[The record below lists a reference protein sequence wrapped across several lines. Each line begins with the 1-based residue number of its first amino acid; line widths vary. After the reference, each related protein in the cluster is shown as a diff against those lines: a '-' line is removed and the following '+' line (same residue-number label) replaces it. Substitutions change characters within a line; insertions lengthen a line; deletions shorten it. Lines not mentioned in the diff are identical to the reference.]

1 MKLLVVLTAIASAA
15 LCGGAAGQ
23 EYPTR
28 PIRLLSP
35 FPPGGFNDALSRIV
49 GARFTDAWGQQVVVD
64 NRPGANMIVA
74 SALVAKAAPDGYTLM
89 MAAVPHAIN
98 PSLYKLPY
106 DSIKDF
112 TPLAIICSVPNMVV
126 IHPAVPVNTIK
137 ELIAYAKANPKKISF
152 ASTGV
157 GSSAHLAGE
166 LLKLSSG
173 TDMVHV
179 PYKGVAVAL
188 PDLLAGRVHLY
199 IGAIATTV
207 PHVRSGRLRALG
219 VTTLK
224 RVPAHADLPTVN
236 ETVPGFNVSSWYGLI
251 GPGGMPPAI
260 VKKLH
265 GGLKRVW
272 EAPDVRDRL
281 YKDGAEV
288 VGSTPEEFA
297 TTIREDMQTWMRVVK
312 ATGITPE

>member
-1 MKLLVVLTAIASAA
+1 MKLLVVHAAIAFTAV
-15 LCGGAAGQ
+15 CGGAVAQ

-49 GARFTDAWGQQVVVD
+49 GTKFTETWGQQVVVD

-74 SALVAKAAPDGYTLM
+74 SSLVAKAAPDGYTLM

-112 TPLAIICSVPNMVV
+112 TPLAIICSVPNLVV
-126 IHPAVPVNTIK
+126 MHPAVQVTSVK

-152 ASTGV
+152 ASTGI

-166 LLKLSSG
+166 LLKLNAG
-173 TDMVHV
+173 IDMVHV
-179 PYKGVAVAL
+179 PYKGTAILL
-188 PDLLAGRVHLY
+188 PDLLAGRVHLF
-199 IGAIATTV
+199 IGAIATTL
-207 PHVRSGRLRALG
+207 PLVRSGRLRTLG

-224 RVPAHADLPTVN
+224 RLPSHADLPTVH
-236 ETVPGFNVSSWYGLI
+236 ETLPGFQVSSWYGLV
-251 GPGGMPPAI
+251 GPGGMAPAI

-272 EAPDVRDRL
+272 EAADVRDRL

-297 TTIREDMQTWMRVVK
+297 ATIREDMQTWMRVVK